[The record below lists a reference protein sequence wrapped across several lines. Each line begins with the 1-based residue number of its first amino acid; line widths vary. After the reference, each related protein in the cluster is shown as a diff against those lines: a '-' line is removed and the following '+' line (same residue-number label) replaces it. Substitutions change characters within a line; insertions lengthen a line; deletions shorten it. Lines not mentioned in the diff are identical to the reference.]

1 MKKILIKLG
10 VFLIVCIIFSVI
22 YLFIPDKNFGGINKI
37 QTILEEELVEKA
49 VEKKI
54 KETFKNKNSSD
65 VNLNSISSEIDNVID
80 LDSTNITDIKKESYF
95 DKYFDRLYFSIDDGI
110 DSTDKS
116 SFDVKEFNL
125 SKNSST
131 LQGRKFKIPRSLSYS
146 TSYRLIGYAE
156 ATEVHDSGNTTEWMP
171 FRGKIRVKSSD
182 NCPGLKNIPK
192 IKNLKLGD

>member
-80 LDSTNITDIKKESYF
+80 IDSTNITDIKKESYF
-95 DKYFDRLYFSIDDGI
+95 DKYFDRLYFSIVTGTTLGFGDI
-110 DSTDKS
+110 YP
-116 SFDVKEFNL
+116 N
-125 SKNSST
+125 SKLT
-131 LQGRKFKIPRSLSYS
+131 KLLVILHLVILF
-146 TSYRLIGYAE
+146 LIIA
-156 ATEVHDSGNTTEWMP
+156 
-171 FRGKIRVKSSD
+171 F
-182 NCPGLKNIPK
+182 
-192 IKNLKLGD
+192 

>member
-65 VNLNSISSEIDNVID
+65 VKINSISSEIDNVID
-80 LDSTNITDIKKESYF
+80 IDSTNITDIKKESYF
-95 DKYFDRLYFSIDDGI
+95 DKYFDRF
-110 DSTDKS
+110 TV
-116 SFDVKEFNL
+116 SFL
-125 SKNSST
+125 NS
-131 LQGRKFKIPRSLSYS
+131 LPSL
-146 TSYRLIGYAE
+146 I
-156 ATEVHDSGNTTEWMP
+156 
-171 FRGKIRVKSSD
+171 
-182 NCPGLKNIPK
+182 
-192 IKNLKLGD
+192 LKLSI

>member
-80 LDSTNITDIKKESYF
+80 ISSTDITNIKKESHV
-95 DKYFDRLYFSIDDGI
+95 DKYFDRLYFSIVTGTTLGFGDI
-110 DSTDKS
+110 YP
-116 SFDVKEFNL
+116 N
-125 SKNSST
+125 SKLT
-131 LQGRKFKIPRSLSYS
+131 KLLVILHLVILF
-146 TSYRLIGYAE
+146 LIIA
-156 ATEVHDSGNTTEWMP
+156 
-171 FRGKIRVKSSD
+171 F
-182 NCPGLKNIPK
+182 
-192 IKNLKLGD
+192 

>member
-10 VFLIVCIIFSVI
+10 IFLIVCIIFSVI

-80 LDSTNITDIKKESYF
+80 ISSTDITNIKKENYF
-95 DKYFDRLYFSIDDGI
+95 DKYFDRLYFSIVTGTTLGFGDI
-110 DSTDKS
+110 YP
-116 SFDVKEFNL
+116 N
-125 SKNSST
+125 SKLT
-131 LQGRKFKIPRSLSYS
+131 KLLVILHLVILF
-146 TSYRLIGYAE
+146 LIIA
-156 ATEVHDSGNTTEWMP
+156 
-171 FRGKIRVKSSD
+171 F
-182 NCPGLKNIPK
+182 
-192 IKNLKLGD
+192 

>member
-80 LDSTNITDIKKESYF
+80 ISSTDITNIKKESYF
-95 DKYFDRLYFSIDDGI
+95 DKYFDRLYFSIVTGTTLGFGDI
-110 DSTDKS
+110 YP
-116 SFDVKEFNL
+116 N
-125 SKNSST
+125 SKLT
-131 LQGRKFKIPRSLSYS
+131 KLLVILHLVILF
-146 TSYRLIGYAE
+146 LIIA
-156 ATEVHDSGNTTEWMP
+156 
-171 FRGKIRVKSSD
+171 F
-182 NCPGLKNIPK
+182 
-192 IKNLKLGD
+192 

>member
-10 VFLIVCIIFSVI
+10 FFLIVCIIFSVI

-80 LDSTNITDIKKESYF
+80 ISSTDITNIKKESYF
-95 DKYFDRLYFSIDDGI
+95 DKYFDRLYFSIVTGTTLGFGDI
-110 DSTDKS
+110 YP
-116 SFDVKEFNL
+116 N
-125 SKNSST
+125 SKLT
-131 LQGRKFKIPRSLSYS
+131 KLLVILHLVILF
-146 TSYRLIGYAE
+146 LIIA
-156 ATEVHDSGNTTEWMP
+156 
-171 FRGKIRVKSSD
+171 F
-182 NCPGLKNIPK
+182 
-192 IKNLKLGD
+192 

>member
-65 VNLNSISSEIDNVID
+65 VKINSISSEIDNVID
-80 LDSTNITDIKKESYF
+80 IDSTNITDIKKESYF
-95 DKYFDRLYFSIDDGI
+95 DKYFDRLYFSIVTGTTLGFGDI
-110 DSTDKS
+110 YP
-116 SFDVKEFNL
+116 N
-125 SKNSST
+125 SKLT
-131 LQGRKFKIPRSLSYS
+131 KLLVILHLVILF
-146 TSYRLIGYAE
+146 LIIA
-156 ATEVHDSGNTTEWMP
+156 
-171 FRGKIRVKSSD
+171 F
-182 NCPGLKNIPK
+182 
-192 IKNLKLGD
+192 

>member
-80 LDSTNITDIKKESYF
+80 ISSTDITNIKRENYF
-95 DKYFDRLYFSIDDGI
+95 DKYFDRLYFSIVTGTTLGFGDI
-110 DSTDKS
+110 YP
-116 SFDVKEFNL
+116 N
-125 SKNSST
+125 SKLT
-131 LQGRKFKIPRSLSYS
+131 KLLVILHLVILF
-146 TSYRLIGYAE
+146 LIIA
-156 ATEVHDSGNTTEWMP
+156 
-171 FRGKIRVKSSD
+171 F
-182 NCPGLKNIPK
+182 
-192 IKNLKLGD
+192 

>member
-10 VFLIVCIIFSVI
+10 FFLIVCIIFSVI

-80 LDSTNITDIKKESYF
+80 ISSTDITNINKESHV
-95 DKYFDRLYFSIDDGI
+95 DKYFDRLYFSIVTGTTLGFGDI
-110 DSTDKS
+110 YP
-116 SFDVKEFNL
+116 N
-125 SKNSST
+125 SKLT
-131 LQGRKFKIPRSLSYS
+131 KLLVILHLVILF
-146 TSYRLIGYAE
+146 LIIA
-156 ATEVHDSGNTTEWMP
+156 
-171 FRGKIRVKSSD
+171 F
-182 NCPGLKNIPK
+182 
-192 IKNLKLGD
+192 